1 MPKIQL
7 IGGRYDGLQLQNAPY
22 TFRDQLRMVANKV
35 NYYYEF
41 DGVNFIYVC
50 WQTERVK

>member
-22 TFRDQLRMVANKV
+22 TFRDQVTMLALGVRYV
-35 NYYYEF
+35 YEF